1 MVLYT
6 GMSYDI
12 NNVILEYSPASSYV
26 FDLLFHGH
34 WNSVSSILLS
44 MQSCEFGLFWRVVT
58 LILSVPSVALR
69 HVAYVIRQ
77 KLEEY
82 VH

>member
-1 MVLYT
+1 
-6 GMSYDI
+6 
-12 NNVILEYSPASSYV
+12 
-26 FDLLFHGH
+26 
-34 WNSVSSILLS
+34 